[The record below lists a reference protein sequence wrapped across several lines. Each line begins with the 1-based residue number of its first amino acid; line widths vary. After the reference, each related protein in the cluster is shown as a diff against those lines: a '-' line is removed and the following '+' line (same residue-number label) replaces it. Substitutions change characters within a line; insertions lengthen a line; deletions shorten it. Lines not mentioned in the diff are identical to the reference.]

1 MYVVGINHS
10 QERGKEARKGKGAL
24 KGSYERKDGK
34 ESRKEKVVFTCMW

>member
-24 KGSYERKDGK
+24 KGSYVRKGKMERNLGK
-34 ESRKEKVVFTCMW
+34 KR